1 MTRGEEI
8 RTAIQRRDTATLRR
22 MADEARRQEDR
33 AFLALLAEFVDQYP
47 GPRTQLITAAQRPP
61 GGSNSMT
68 A

>member
-33 AFLALLAEFVDQYP
+33 TFLALLADFVDLRPQPSARDHNTTAVGLESP
-47 GPRTQLITAAQRPP
+47 GER
-61 GGSNSMT
+61 G
-68 A
+68 